1 MSKTSL
7 IDRLALNMLLQENR
21 KEEFY
26 QLISEFIY
34 EDGLNQYLLNMLQTA
49 RNKWYEEEQWI
60 AGQDKSLMST

>member
-34 EDGLNQYLLNMLQTA
+34 EDGLNNYYLNLLKTA
-49 RNKWYEEEQWI
+49 YNKWHEEVYNEK
-60 AGQDKSLMST
+60 D

>member
-34 EDGLNQYLLNMLQTA
+34 EDGLNNYYLNMLKTVY
-49 RNKWYEEEQWI
+49 NKWHKEVSNDY
-60 AGQDKSLMST
+60 

>member
-7 IDRLALNMLLQENR
+7 IDRLALNMLIQENR

-34 EDGLNQYLLNMLQTA
+34 EDGLNNYYLNMLKTA
-49 RNKWYEEEQWI
+49 SKKWHEEVSN
-60 AGQDKSLMST
+60 D

>member
-34 EDGLNQYLLNMLQTA
+34 EDGLNNYYLNMLKTA
-49 RNKWYEEEQWI
+49 YNKWHEEVYNATKLGI
-60 AGQDKSLMST
+60 H

>member
-7 IDRLALNMLLQENR
+7 IDRLALNMLIQENR

-34 EDGLNQYLLNMLQTA
+34 EDGLNNYYLNMLKTA
-49 RNKWYEEEQWI
+49 SKKWHEEVSNEK
-60 AGQDKSLMST
+60 D

>member
-34 EDGLNQYLLNMLQTA
+34 EDGLNNYYLNMLKTA
-49 RNKWYEEEQWI
+49 YNKWHKEVSNDY
-60 AGQDKSLMST
+60 

>member
-34 EDGLNQYLLNMLQTA
+34 EDGLNNYYLNLLKTA
-49 RNKWYEEEQWI
+49 YTKWHEEVYNEK
-60 AGQDKSLMST
+60 D

>member
-34 EDGLNQYLLNMLQTA
+34 EDGLNNYYLNMLKTA
-49 RNKWYEEEQWI
+49 YNKWHEEVYNEK
-60 AGQDKSLMST
+60 D

>member
-34 EDGLNQYLLNMLQTA
+34 EDGLNNYYLNLLRTA
-49 RNKWYEEEQWI
+49 YNKWHEEVYNEK
-60 AGQDKSLMST
+60 D

>member
-34 EDGLNQYLLNMLQTA
+34 EDGLNNYYLNMLKTA
-49 RNKWYEEEQWI
+49 SKKWHEEVSN
-60 AGQDKSLMST
+60 D

>member
-34 EDGLNQYLLNMLQTA
+34 EDGLNNYYLNMLKTA
-49 RNKWYEEEQWI
+49 YNKWHKEVYNDI
-60 AGQDKSLMST
+60 K

>member
-34 EDGLNQYLLNMLQTA
+34 EDGLNNYYLNMLKTA
-49 RNKWYEEEQWI
+49 YNKWHKEVYN
-60 AGQDKSLMST
+60 D

>member
-34 EDGLNQYLLNMLQTA
+34 EDGLNNYYLNMLKTA
-49 RNKWYEEEQWI
+49 YNKWHKEV
-60 AGQDKSLMST
+60 

>member
-34 EDGLNQYLLNMLQTA
+34 EDGLNNYLLNMLKTA
-49 RNKWYEEEQWI
+49 SNKWHKEVSN
-60 AGQDKSLMST
+60 D

>member
-1 MSKTSL
+1 MNKTGL
-7 IDRLALNMLLQENR
+7 MDRLSLAYLLENNR

-49 RNKWYEEEQWI
+49 RNKWHEEVSNEK
-60 AGQDKSLMST
+60 D

>member
-34 EDGLNQYLLNMLQTA
+34 EDGLNNYYLNMLKTA
-49 RNKWYEEEQWI
+49 YNKWHEEVYN
-60 AGQDKSLMST
+60 D

>member
-49 RNKWYEEEQWI
+49 RNKWYEEEQ
-60 AGQDKSLMST
+60 

>member
-34 EDGLNQYLLNMLQTA
+34 EDGLNNYYLNLLKTA
-49 RNKWYEEEQWI
+49 YNKWHEEVYNATKLGI
-60 AGQDKSLMST
+60 H

>member
-34 EDGLNQYLLNMLQTA
+34 EDGLNNYYLNLLKTA
-49 RNKWYEEEQWI
+49 YNKWHEEVYN
-60 AGQDKSLMST
+60 ATK

>member
-34 EDGLNQYLLNMLQTA
+34 EDGLNNYYLNMLKTA
-49 RNKWYEEEQWI
+49 YNKWHKEVSN
-60 AGQDKSLMST
+60 D